1 MPKLIISKTLNFVL
15 VFLNVFGRVKSN
27 GPFTN
32 FAQYF
37 CYYTPLGGSFVT
49 PILRGNFLKNGT
61 RKNAEEEKILF
72 SCSIVFGDDG
82 YVYFQKNDDT
92 GEELILLY
100 KKLKFPQSGAADIT
114 LQDIENGETNVLR
127 VTEARIVT
135 PSDKISRVFFKES
148 IAYDQRADKDGT
160 QTQYILISEKSE
172 QKVKKLTL
180 IPKAPNLPV
189 KIDMI
194 VVFKIDHSD
203 ESRIIVFSAATLEDT
218 QINYAT
224 AREVAYNEHRL
235 KSKSGSRHSTAIK
248 EAISREI
255 TELGFQCLEYD
266 DDVMTESKDRCP
278 TNPQTNHS
286 IKINYRSAE
295 RTVTVYSS
303 TFNTSVCYELDWEE
317 FEWKTLWTILIV
329 VIAIVVFVI
338 LVVVCWRKKKC
349 CFQESNTAP
358 PSPQGENP
366 MSVARFQ
373 NHQSNDRHNG
383 ANRPAVEVQ
392 ADQEDIVLSRVSV
405 GPIDEDE
412 YARENEVQPDHVDEE
427 YVSDSESQK
436 NDGSESQKNDV

>member
-1 MPKLIISKTLNFVL
+1 MQKFIISKTLNVVL
-15 VFLNVFGRVKSN
+15 VILNVFGKVKSN
-27 GPFTN
+27 DYPEFN
-32 FAQYF
+32 KFDDYF
-37 CYYTPLGGSFVT
+37 CFWN
-49 PILRGNFLKNGT
+49 GNTETSTRDRKIFLSTKETDN
-61 RKNAEEEKILF
+61 EKIECKIYKSPKFLVRF
-72 SCSIVFGDDG
+72 WTLNKEQLPDTIKDLDLTDSDSSIIIQNIKDDS
-82 YVYFQKNDDT
+82 YV
-92 GEELILLY
+92 
-100 KKLKFPQSGAADIT
+100 S
-114 LQDIENGETNVLR
+114 ET
-127 VTEARIVT
+127 RIVT
-135 PSDKISRVFFKES
+135 LSGENSKVFFNQS
-148 IAYDQRADKDGT
+148 IAYDYEADSSEMYD
-160 QTQYILISEKSE
+160 QYILVPENSE

-180 IPKAPNLPV
+180 IKKAPNSPV
-189 KIDMI
+189 ETDLIA
-194 VVFKIDHSD
+194 VFKKDHLD
-203 ESRIIVFSAATLEDT
+203 KSRIIAFSAATLEET

-224 AREVAYNEHRL
+224 AQEVAYDKHRL
-235 KSKSGSRHSTAIK
+235 KSKSGSRHSTAIE
-248 EAISREI
+248 EAISRKI

-266 DDVMTESKDRCP
+266 DDVMTKSKDTCP